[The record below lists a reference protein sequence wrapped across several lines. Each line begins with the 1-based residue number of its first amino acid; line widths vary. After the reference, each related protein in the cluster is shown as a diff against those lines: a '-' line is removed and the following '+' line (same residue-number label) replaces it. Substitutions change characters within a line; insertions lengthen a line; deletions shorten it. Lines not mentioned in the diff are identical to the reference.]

1 MMKRIKIIVYL
12 CVFFPLV
19 IMTSCQKVSQQDT
32 AVLSEPTC
40 AIIDYFLDENK
51 EWLSDSK
58 QLVIDGYT
66 EENRSS
72 FYLNIYNN
80 DTSVYK
86 PYGKYNGMVRYK
98 GYKVLLFGDSWDEFF
113 WTCDTIYNIPD
124 MNDWWV
130 GECCYDPAEWNIYI
144 CCKDT
149 TINRSES
156 RLFLPYGEHHNMLC
170 DSLQKIIKNS
180 LVLK

>member
-1 MMKRIKIIVYL
+1 MYKINRILLIFI
-12 CVFFPLV
+12 LV

-32 AVLSEPTC
+32 AVLSESTC

-72 FYLNIYNN
+72 FYLNIYDN
-80 DTSVYK
+80 DTSIYK
-86 PYGKYNGMVRYK
+86 PYGKYNGIVRYK

-124 MNDWWV
+124 MNDWV
-130 GECCYDPAEWNIYI
+130 GCFYDPAEWNIYI

-149 TINRSES
+149 TINRSKS
-156 RLFLPYGEHHNMLC
+156 KLFLPNGEHHNMLC
-170 DSLQKIIKNS
+170 DSLQKIIKN
-180 LVLK
+180 